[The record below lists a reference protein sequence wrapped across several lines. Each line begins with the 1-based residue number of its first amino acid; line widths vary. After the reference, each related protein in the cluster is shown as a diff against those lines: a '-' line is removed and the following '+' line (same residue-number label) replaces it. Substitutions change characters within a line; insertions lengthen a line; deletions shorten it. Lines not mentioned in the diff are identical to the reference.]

1 MNAAPLTAPPL
12 PRSLAERFFA
22 VAATKPGK
30 VAVHCEDE
38 AITYAELARR
48 ARRAAA
54 GLRVR
59 GLQAGEALGV
69 ALPNSLE
76 FVVLMLAAAE
86 RGIALAPVNTTLPA
100 EALHRAFSVAGA
112 VAAIDSEQAVRAL
125 EAEGEAAIAAA
136 SVVSPDTMGTGVGAN
151 DHLDRPYILT
161 MTSGSTGDPKP
172 IVLSQ
177 RTKWMRAWS
186 AAALYG
192 LHENDVVL
200 SSTPLYHSLAERLVL
215 LPLLIGATAVVMRRF
230 APSHWIA
237 TARGREVTF
246 TICVSSQLGALV
258 PLLREGEGVP
268 SLRCVVSSSAA
279 LPDHVKL
286 AMLEAVRFEFHECY
300 GASEVAIVSNLH
312 VDARRDKLS
321 TVGTAIPGVEVRI
334 RRDDGSWAGA
344 GEVGEICARTPLAF
358 AGYLGQPG
366 QTAEAMQE
374 GFFRTGDLGRLDDD
388 GYLSYLGRAKELI
401 ITGGINVY
409 PADVESAARAFPG
422 VREALACGL
431 PDEALGEIV
440 GLALVPEDRAG
451 FDLKA
456 FRRHCATRLADF
468 QQPRAFKLMD
478 ALPLNPLGK
487 IDRRHVKAHF
497 HDPEGNLT

>member
-1 MNAAPLTAPPL
+1 MSANPGLATHGIDGAPPL
-12 PRSLAERFFA
+12 PRSLAERFHA
-22 VAATKPGK
+22 VAAMRPAKI
-30 VAVHCEDE
+30 AVHCEDE
-38 AITYAELARR
+38 AVTYADLALR

-54 GLRVR
+54 GLRAR
-59 GLQAGEALGV
+59 GLSAGDALGV

-86 RGIALAPVNTTLPA
+86 CGIALAPVNTTLPA
-100 EALHRAFSVAGA
+100 DALRRAFEVAGA
-112 VAAIDSEQAVRAL
+112 VAVIDSEDAVRVL
-125 EAEGEAAIAAA
+125 EAEGDATSTHAA
-136 SVVSPDTMGTGVGAN
+136 DD

-177 RTKWMRAWS
+177 RSKWMRAWS
-186 AAALYG
+186 AVALYG
-192 LHENDVVL
+192 LREGDVVL

-215 LPLLIGATAVVMRRF
+215 LPLLLGATAVVMRRF
-230 APSHWIA
+230 APAHWMA
-237 TARGREVTF
+237 TARARGVTF

-258 PLLREGEGVP
+258 PLLGEGEGVP

-334 RRDDGSWAGA
+334 RRDDGTWAEVD
-344 GEVGEICARTPLAF
+344 EVGEVCARTPLAF
-358 AGYLGQPG
+358 AGYLGQP
-366 QTAEAMQE
+366 QKTAEAIQD
-374 GFFRTGDLGRLDDD
+374 GFFRTGDLGRVDAD
-388 GYLSYLGRAKELI
+388 GFLSYLGRAKELI

-440 GLALVPEDRAG
+440 GLALVPEDRAR

-497 HDPEGNLT
+497 HDPEGSLA

>member
-1 MNAAPLTAPPL
+1 MSANPGPATQGIEGAPAL
-12 PRSLAERFFA
+12 PRSLAERFHL
-22 VAATKPGK
+22 VAATRPGK
-30 VAVHCEDE
+30 IAVHCEEE
-38 AITYAELARR
+38 AITYADLAMR
-48 ARRAAA
+48 ARRGAA
-54 GLRVR
+54 GLAAR
-59 GLQAGEALGV
+59 GLRPGQAIGV

-76 FVVLMLAAAE
+76 FIVLMLAAAE
-86 RGIALAPVNTTLPA
+86 LGLALAPVNTTLPA
-100 EALHRAFSVAGA
+100 DALHRAFEVAGA
-112 VAAIDSEQAVRAL
+112 VVVIDSEAAVRAL
-125 EAEGEAAIAAA
+125 EAEGGAA
-136 SVVSPDTMGTGVGAN
+136 SAPDAGD

-186 AAALYG
+186 AVALYG
-192 LHENDVVL
+192 LHEDDVVL

-215 LPLLIGATAVVMRRF
+215 LPLLLGATAVVMRRF
-230 APSHWIA
+230 APAHWMA
-237 TARGREVTF
+237 TARARGVTF

-258 PLLREGEGVP
+258 PLLGEGDGVP
-268 SLRCVVSSSAA
+268 SLCCVVSSSAA

-300 GASEVAIVSNLH
+300 GASEVAIVSNLR

-334 RRDDGSWAGA
+334 RREDGSWAGID
-344 GEVGEICARTPLAF
+344 EVGEICARTPLAF
-358 AGYLGQPG
+358 AGYLRQP
-366 QTAEAMQE
+366 QKTAEAMQD
-374 GFFRTGDLGRLDDD
+374 GFFRTGDLGRMDAE
-388 GYLSYLGRAKELI
+388 GFLSYLGRAKELI

-431 PDEALGEIV
+431 ADEALGEIV
-440 GLALVPEDRAG
+440 GLALVPEDRSR

-497 HDPEGNLT
+497 HDPEGSLA

>member
-1 MNAAPLTAPPL
+1 MSTASISATLGIDGAPPL

-22 VAATKPGK
+22 VASTRPGK

-38 AITYAELARR
+38 AITYADLAAR
-48 ARRAAA
+48 ARHAAN
-54 GLRVR
+54 GLRLR
-59 GLQAGEALGV
+59 GLRAGQAIGV

-76 FVVLMLAAAE
+76 FIVLMLAAAE
-86 RGIALAPVNTTLPA
+86 RGIALAPVNTTLPV
-100 EALHRAFSVAGA
+100 EALHRAFEVASA
-112 VAAIDSEQAVRAL
+112 VAVIDSEDAVRAL
-125 EAEGEAAIAAA
+125 EAEGAAQGDDPA
-136 SVVSPDTMGTGVGAN
+136 VG
-151 DHLDRPYILT
+151 DHLDQPYILT

-186 AAALYG
+186 AVALYG
-192 LHENDVVL
+192 LREDDVVL

-215 LPLLIGATAVVMRRF
+215 LPLMLGATAVVMRRF
-230 APSHWIA
+230 APAHWIA
-237 TARGREVTF
+237 TARAREVTF

-334 RRDDGSWAGA
+334 RREDGSWAGA
-344 GEVGEICARTPLAF
+344 GEVGEICALTPLAF
-358 AGYLGQPG
+358 AGYLGQPTK
-366 QTAEAMQE
+366 TAQAMQE
-374 GFFRTGDLGRLDDD
+374 GFFRTGDLGRLDAD
-388 GYLSYLGRAKELI
+388 GFLSYLGRAKELI

-422 VREALACGL
+422 VRDALACGL
-431 PDEALGEIV
+431 SDEALGEIV
-440 GLALVPEDRAG
+440 GLALVPEDRTR

-497 HDPEGNLT
+497 YDPEGSLA

>member
-1 MNAAPLTAPPL
+1 MSIA
-12 PRSLAERFFA
+12 SRFYA
-22 VAATKPGK
+22 VAATRPDKT
-30 VAVHCEDE
+30 AVHCEDE
-38 AITYAELARR
+38 AITYGELAQR
-48 ARRAAA
+48 ARRVAA
-54 GLRVR
+54 GLHAR
-59 GLQAGEALGV
+59 GRHAGDVLGV

-76 FVVLMLAAAE
+76 FIVLMLAAAE
-86 RGIALAPVNTTLPA
+86 RGIALAPVNTTLPP
-100 EALHRAFSVAGA
+100 EALRRAFEVAGA
-112 VAAIDSEQAVRAL
+112 ATAIDSEDAVRTL
-125 EAEGEAAIAAA
+125 EAEGEAVLAADSA
-136 SVVSPDTMGTGVGAN
+136 VGASAMPGSTV
-151 DHLDRPYILT
+151 DADTHLDRPYILT

-172 IVLSQ
+172 IVLRQ

-186 AAALYG
+186 AVALYG
-192 LHENDVVL
+192 LREDDVVL

-215 LPLLIGATAVVMRRF
+215 LPLLLGATAVVMRRF
-230 APSHWIA
+230 SPAHWMA
-237 TARGREVTF
+237 TARARAVSF

-334 RRDDGSWAGA
+334 LRDDGTWAGVD
-344 GEVGEICARTPLAF
+344 EVGEICARTPLAF
-358 AGYLGQPG
+358 AGYLGQPEK
-366 QTAEAMQE
+366 TVAAMHE
-374 GFFRTGDLGRLDDD
+374 GFFRTGDLGRLDAE
-388 GYLSYLGRAKELI
+388 GFLSYLGRAKELI

-409 PADVESAARAFPG
+409 PADVEAAAHAFPG
-422 VREALACGL
+422 IREALACGL

-478 ALPLNPLGK
+478 ALPLNALGK

-497 HDPEGNLT
+497 HDPAGGTA

>member
-1 MNAAPLTAPPL
+1 
-12 PRSLAERFFA
+12 
-22 VAATKPGK
+22 
-30 VAVHCEDE
+30 
-38 AITYAELARR
+38 
-48 ARRAAA
+48 
-54 GLRVR
+54 
-59 GLQAGEALGV
+59 
-69 ALPNSLE
+69 
-76 FVVLMLAAAE
+76 
-86 RGIALAPVNTTLPA
+86 
-100 EALHRAFSVAGA
+100 
-112 VAAIDSEQAVRAL
+112 
-125 EAEGEAAIAAA
+125 
-136 SVVSPDTMGTGVGAN
+136 
-151 DHLDRPYILT
+151 
-161 MTSGSTGDPKP
+161 
-172 IVLSQ
+172 
-177 RTKWMRAWS
+177 
-186 AAALYG
+186 
-192 LHENDVVL
+192 
-200 SSTPLYHSLAERLVL
+200 
-215 LPLLIGATAVVMRRF
+215 MRRF

>member
-1 MNAAPLTAPPL
+1 
-12 PRSLAERFFA
+12 
-22 VAATKPGK
+22 
-30 VAVHCEDE
+30 
-38 AITYAELARR
+38 
-48 ARRAAA
+48 
-54 GLRVR
+54 
-59 GLQAGEALGV
+59 
-69 ALPNSLE
+69 
-76 FVVLMLAAAE
+76 
-86 RGIALAPVNTTLPA
+86 
-100 EALHRAFSVAGA
+100 
-112 VAAIDSEQAVRAL
+112 
-125 EAEGEAAIAAA
+125 
-136 SVVSPDTMGTGVGAN
+136 
-151 DHLDRPYILT
+151 
-161 MTSGSTGDPKP
+161 
-172 IVLSQ
+172 
-177 RTKWMRAWS
+177 
-186 AAALYG
+186 
-192 LHENDVVL
+192 VVL

-215 LPLLIGATAVVMRRF
+215 LPLLLGATAVVMRRF
-230 APSHWIA
+230 APAHWMA
-237 TARGREVTF
+237 TARERAVTF

-321 TVGTAIPGVEVRI
+321 TVGTAIAGVEVCI
-334 RRDDGSWAGA
+334 RREDGTWAEA
-344 GEVGEICARTPLAF
+344 DEVGEICARTPLTF
-358 AGYLGQPG
+358 AGYLGQP
-366 QTAEAMQE
+366 QKTAEAMQE
-374 GFFRTGDLGRLDDD
+374 GFFRTGDLGRIDAD
-388 GYLSYLGRAKELI
+388 GFLSYLGRAKELI

-440 GLALVPEDRAG
+440 GLALVPEDCAR

-497 HDPEGNLT
+497 HDPERSLA